1 MDALEEVQPGL
12 SQKRGLEVVHASL
25 LDLSSEELAA
35 LVAGADAV
43 VQCLGHNLT
52 FRGLWLPPYLLVKTA
67 CERLTA
73 AVAESGKPRAKFVLM
88 GSDGAAHPGEDDP
101 RSLGERALLAV
112 MRALLP
118 PVRDNEAGAAYM
130 HGLGMKSGL
139 EWTVLRPTDMKN
151 GEAQPYTLY
160 VVTPSPSQPPTL
172 THGPRH
178 APALQLPEAGGRTVR
193 RRHSHAS
200 DRRGVHGGPH
210 HQPEAVEAARG
221 PVPRRPRRGGRS
233 VLEEGLLAL

>member
-1 MDALEEVQPGL
+1 MQAVARSKERLVDALEEVQPGL

-88 GSDGAAHPGEDDP
+88 GSDGAANPGGEDDP

-118 PVRDNEAGAAYM
+118 PVRDNEAAAAYM

-160 VVTPSPSQPPTL
+160 PKPVGGLFGDGIVTRATVAACMVDLITNRKLWKQHAGRFPVV
-172 THGPRH
+172 HDV
-178 APALQLPEAGGRTVR
+178 EAG
-193 RRHSHAS
+193 AS
-200 DRRGVHGGPH
+200 
-210 HQPEAVEAARG
+210 
-221 PVPRRPRRGGRS
+221 
-233 VLEEGLLAL
+233 